1 MLSVIGL
8 TDSVHTSFEA
18 LQKGTNRVVI
28 YKMDVSSKS
37 KMEID
42 LDSTGS
48 MDSTN
53 HTDIAKLL
61 PSDDCRYVFFNL
73 EYTEGLG
80 RRIKTFFVLWVPS
93 DAKTKN
99 KMVYASCAVPL
110 KAKLGITCMSIQ
122 TGSDESLDYD
132 TLVARCRANFD

>member
-8 TDSVHTSFEA
+8 TDAVHTSFEA
-18 LQKGTNRVVI
+18 FQKGATLRAVV

-37 KMEID
+37 KMEIE
-42 LDSTGS
+42 LDTVAEASTS
-48 MDSTN
+48 
-53 HTDIAKLL
+53 HEDIAKLL
-61 PSDDCRYVFFNL
+61 PNDDCRYVFFNVN
-73 EYTEGLG
+73 YMEGLG
-80 RRIKTFFVLWVPS
+80 KRCKSFFLLWVPS

-122 TGSDESLDYD
+122 SGSIDAIDYD
-132 TLVARCRANFD
+132 ALVERCRANFD